1 MDGVCY
7 DHTTTRNDG
16 TRHGWCV
23 LWPQQQLEMMEQDM
37 DGVCYDHNN
46 N

>member
-1 MDGVCY
+1 MDCVCY
-7 DHTTTRNDG
+7 DQ
-16 TRHGWCV
+16 
-23 LWPQQQLEMMEQDM
+23 QQQLGMMEQDM